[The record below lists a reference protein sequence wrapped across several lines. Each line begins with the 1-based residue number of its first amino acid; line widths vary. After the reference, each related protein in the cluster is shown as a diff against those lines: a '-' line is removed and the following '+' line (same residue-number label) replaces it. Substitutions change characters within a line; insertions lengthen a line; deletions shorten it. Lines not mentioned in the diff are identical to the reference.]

1 MISYW
6 SLLWDAL
13 WGALRERW
21 KVLRRNPD
29 AGYSTETVV
38 VTAGLVVLA
47 LVVLAI
53 IVTAVTNKANSIV
66 M

>member
-1 MISYW
+1 MIGYW
-6 SLLWDAL
+6 SPLCDAL

-21 KVLRRNPD
+21 EELRRSPD

-53 IVTAVTNKANSIV
+53 IVAAVTNKANSIV
-66 M
+66 L